1 MKLPSFCVCNSFVT
15 LSFVMIRMMFYAVDV
30 IVTFS
35 NLDDCIF
42 DKDIL
47 FCKVNILSVLD
58 NFL

>member
-15 LSFVMIRMMFYAVDV
+15 LSFVMIKMMFYAAN
-30 IVTFS
+30 IIAIFS

-42 DKDIL
+42 EKDIL
-47 FCKVNILSVLD
+47 LYKIDILSVLD